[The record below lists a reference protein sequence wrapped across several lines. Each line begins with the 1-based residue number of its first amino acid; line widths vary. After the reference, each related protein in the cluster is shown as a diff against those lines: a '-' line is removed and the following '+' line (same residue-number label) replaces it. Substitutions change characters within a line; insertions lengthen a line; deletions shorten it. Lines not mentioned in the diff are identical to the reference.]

1 MHPGEWRCEYCK
13 YLVSS
18 RVGARHKRV
27 SGAAG
32 RHCATPCG
40 AWDPQGAE
48 APSWSPA
55 LGANELPEAALLL
68 CERSVEGPPR
78 NLPGARRPPAPLA
91 PSRELY
97 CHCQSGCPP
106 GGPQAVPSPGGGR
119 RRREGGGGRRAR
131 REAGRGYRLVGEQWR
146 SPRLPGRAEPGLEPG
161 ALAPSAVLAPGFA
174 GWRRRELSPPLSPAA
189 APSLPGPRQVPSESP
204 AFLRDAHAPPRASAG
219 RPLSRKPLLSST
231 HLTPRKRLR
240 AGGRHGGARG
250 NQATDDNRQ
259 RLPRPSALAPYT
271 MCTLQAHVAA
281 RPAAALGLR
290 RESRVTPSPGLQ
302 AALSSLCAAAATPAS
317 AAGTRTRGGSQL
329 AALVTASASQH
340 FLPAS
345 DIPSAPDVPSHRR
358 HSL

>member
-1 MHPGEWRCEYCK
+1 MLPEDTVRHPAGHGTPRAQRRLRGPQLSGQTSFPK
-13 YLVSS
+13 RLSSFVSALWKDPLETSPGLDGPPPRSPPHES
-18 RVGARHKRV
+18 RTAIA
-27 SGAAG
+27 S
-32 RHCATPCG
+32 
-40 AWDPQGAE
+40 
-48 APSWSPA
+48 
-55 LGANELPEAALLL
+55 LGAL
-68 CERSVEGPPR
+68 
-78 NLPGARRPPAPLA
+78 
-91 PSRELY
+91 
-97 CHCQSGCPP
+97 P

-119 RRREGGGGRRAR
+119 RREGEGGRRAR

-174 GWRRRELSPPLSPAA
+174 GWQRRELSPAA

-290 RESRVTPSPGLQ
+290 RESHVTPSPGLQ

-317 AAGTRTRGGSQL
+317 AAGTRTRGW
-329 AALVTASASQH
+329 V
-340 FLPAS
+340 PAGRPRLS
-345 DIPSAPDVPSHRR
+345 LRQPAFSPSLG
-358 HSL
+358 HSISPRCPEP

>member
-119 RRREGGGGRRAR
+119 RRREGRGGRRAR

-146 SPRLPGRAEPGLEPG
+146 SPRLPGRAEPGLELG
-161 ALAPSAVLAPGFA
+161 ALAPSAVLAPGFT
-174 GWRRRELSPPLSPAA
+174 GWQRRELSPPLSPAA

-317 AAGTRTRGGSQL
+317 AAGTRTRGW
-329 AALVTASASQH
+329 V
-340 FLPAS
+340 PAGRPRLS
-345 DIPSAPDVPSHRR
+345 LRQPAFSPSLG
-358 HSL
+358 HSISPRCPEP

>member
-1 MHPGEWRCEYCK
+1 MLPEDT
-13 YLVSS
+13 
-18 RVGARHKRV
+18 ARHPAGHGTPRAQRRLRGPQLSGQTSFPKRLSSFV
-27 SGAAG
+27 SAL
-32 RHCATPCG
+32 
-40 AWDPQGAE
+40 WKDPLE
-48 APSWSPA
+48 TSPGLDGPPPRSPPHESCTA
-55 LGANELPEAALLL
+55 IASLGAL
-68 CERSVEGPPR
+68 
-78 NLPGARRPPAPLA
+78 
-91 PSRELY
+91 
-97 CHCQSGCPP
+97 P
-106 GGPQAVPSPGGGR
+106 GGPRPSPARG
-119 RRREGGGGRRAR
+119 EGEGEGKVGGGRRAR

-174 GWRRRELSPPLSPAA
+174 GWRRRELSPPLNPAA

>member
-119 RRREGGGGRRAR
+119 RRREGGG
-131 REAGRGYRLVGEQWR
+131 AGVRGERQG
-146 SPRLPGRAEPGLEPG
+146 GGT
-161 ALAPSAVLAPGFA
+161 
-174 GWRRRELSPPLSPAA
+174 GW
-189 APSLPGPRQVPSESP
+189 SES
-204 AFLRDAHAPPRASAG
+204 S
-219 RPLSRKPLLSST
+219 
-231 HLTPRKRLR
+231 
-240 AGGRHGGARG
+240 GGARG
-250 NQATDDNRQ
+250 FRAGRSQGLSRARWLPVQ
-259 RLPRPSALAPYT
+259 CSLLASPAGKGESSAPRSAPQQHRLCLAPGRCLLSPRPSSVTPTLHPVHQQDAHCPASRCCRAHTSHLGRGSERAGVMVEHGVTRQLMTIGRGSRAPLHWLRT
-271 MCTLQAHVAA
+271 RCAHC
-281 RPAAALGLR
+281 RRMWLPGLR
-290 RESRVTPSPGLQ
+290 QPWDSGGRV
-302 AALSSLCAAAATPAS
+302 A
-317 AAGTRTRGGSQL
+317 
-329 AALVTASASQH
+329 
-340 FLPAS
+340 
-345 DIPSAPDVPSHRR
+345 
-358 HSL
+358 

>member
-1 MHPGEWRCEYCK
+1 MSW
-13 YLVSS
+13 
-18 RVGARHKRV
+18 ARWLPV
-27 SGAAG
+27 QCSLLA
-32 RHCATPCG
+32 
-40 AWDPQGAE
+40 
-48 APSWSPA
+48 SPA
-55 LGANELPEAALLL
+55 G
-68 CERSVEGPPR
+68 EGE
-78 NLPGARRPPAPLA
+78 
-91 PSRELY
+91 S
-97 CHCQSGCPP
+97 
-106 GGPQAVPSPGGGR
+106 
-119 RRREGGGGRRAR
+119 
-131 REAGRGYRLVGEQWR
+131 
-146 SPRLPGRAEPGLEPG
+146 
-161 ALAPSAVLAPGFA
+161 SA
-174 GWRRRELSPPLSPAA
+174 PPLSPAA

-302 AALSSLCAAAATPAS
+302 AALSSLCATAATPAS

-329 AALVTASASQH
+329 AALVSASASQH

>member
-1 MHPGEWRCEYCK
+1 MLPEDT
-13 YLVSS
+13 
-18 RVGARHKRV
+18 ARHPAGHGTPRAQRRLRGPQLSGQTSFPKRLSSFV
-27 SGAAG
+27 SAL
-32 RHCATPCG
+32 
-40 AWDPQGAE
+40 WKDPLE
-48 APSWSPA
+48 TSPGLDGPPPRSPPHESRTA
-55 LGANELPEAALLL
+55 IASLGALL
-68 CERSVEGPPR
+68 
-78 NLPGARRPPAPLA
+78 
-91 PSRELY
+91 
-97 CHCQSGCPP
+97 

-119 RRREGGGGRRAR
+119 RREGEGGRRAR

-174 GWRRRELSPPLSPAA
+174 GWQRRELSPAA

-219 RPLSRKPLLSST
+219 RPLSRKLLLSST

-317 AAGTRTRGGSQL
+317 AAGTRTRGW
-329 AALVTASASQH
+329 V
-340 FLPAS
+340 PAGRPRLS
-345 DIPSAPDVPSHRR
+345 LRQPAFSPSLG
-358 HSL
+358 HSISPRCPEP

>member
-1 MHPGEWRCEYCK
+1 MLPEDT
-13 YLVSS
+13 
-18 RVGARHKRV
+18 ARHPAGHGTPRAQRRLRGPQLSGQTSFPKRLSSFV
-27 SGAAG
+27 SAL
-32 RHCATPCG
+32 
-40 AWDPQGAE
+40 WKDPLE
-48 APSWSPA
+48 TSPGLDGPPPRSPPHESCTA
-55 LGANELPEAALLL
+55 IASLGAL
-68 CERSVEGPPR
+68 
-78 NLPGARRPPAPLA
+78 
-91 PSRELY
+91 
-97 CHCQSGCPP
+97 P
-106 GGPQAVPSPGGGR
+106 GGPRPSPARGEGEGEGKVGGQACEERGR
-119 RRREGGGGRRAR
+119 E
-131 REAGRGYRLVGEQWR
+131 GYRLVGEQWR

-174 GWRRRELSPPLSPAA
+174 GWQRRELSPPLSPAA

-317 AAGTRTRGGSQL
+317 AAGTRTRGW
-329 AALVTASASQH
+329 V
-340 FLPAS
+340 PAGRPRLS
-345 DIPSAPDVPSHRR
+345 LRQPAFSPSLGHSISPDVPSHRR